1 MISGIISAMV
11 PVPETPGPRKAHENW
26 LRRTAERQQMRLV
39 KSARRD
45 PKAWDYGTYTLI
57 SRSGDGPA
65 VLEHA
70 SMQEIEDYLSGGG
83 SKFATVPQGERIEA
97 VRGNIVG
104 VQPGVIIDNF
114 KSGKRFLVYE
124 DGELA
129 ELPDEGWATIPD
141 DDR

>member
-1 MISGIISAMV
+1 MV
-11 PVPETPGPRKAHENW
+11 PVPETPGRRKDHETW

-39 KSARRD
+39 RSTRRD
-45 PKAWDYGTYTLI
+45 PTAAEYGTYRLI

-83 SKFATVPQGERIEA
+83 TEYATVQQGERIEA
-97 VRGNIVG
+97 VEGSIVG
-104 VQPGVIIDNF
+104 VQPGVIIDSSE
-114 KSGKRFLVYE
+114 SGKRFQVLE
-124 DGELA
+124 NGELI
-129 ELPDEGWATIPD
+129 ELPDQGWVTIPD

>member
-1 MISGIISAMV
+1 MV
-11 PVPETPGPRKAHENW
+11 PIPETPGPRKAHENW

-45 PKAWDYGTYTLI
+45 TKAWDYGTYTLI
-57 SRSGDGPA
+57 SRSVDGPA

-70 SMQEIEDYLSGGG
+70 SMQEIENYLSGGG
-83 SKFATVPQGERIEA
+83 AKYATAPQSERIEA
-97 VRGNIVG
+97 VSGNIVG
-104 VQPGVIIDNF
+104 VQPGVIIDSF
-114 KSGKRFLVYE
+114 KSGKRFQILE
-124 DGELA
+124 DGELV

>member
-1 MISGIISAMV
+1 MA
-11 PVPETPGPRKAHENW
+11 PVPETPGPRKDHETW

-39 KSARRD
+39 RSTRCD
-45 PKAWDYGTYTLI
+45 PNAPQYGTYTLI

-70 SMQEIEDYLSGGG
+70 TMQEIEDYLSGGG
-83 SKFATVPQGERIEA
+83 TEHATVASGKRIEA
-97 VRGNIVG
+97 VSGSIVG

-114 KSGKRFLVYE
+114 KSGKRFQVLE
-124 DGELA
+124 DGEFI
-129 ELPDEGWATIPD
+129 ELPDQGWVTIPD

>member
-1 MISGIISAMV
+1 MV

-26 LRRTAERQQMRLV
+26 LRRTAERQQLRLV

-70 SMQEIEDYLSGGG
+70 AMQEIENYLSGRG
-83 SKFATVPQGERIEA
+83 SKYATAPRGERIEA
-97 VRGNIVG
+97 VSGNIVG
-104 VQPGVIIDNF
+104 VQPGAIIDSF
-114 KSGKRFLVYE
+114 RSGKRFQVLE
-124 DGELA
+124 DGELF
-129 ELPDEGWATIPD
+129 ELPDNGRATIPD
-141 DDR
+141 GDR

>member
-1 MISGIISAMV
+1 MV

-70 SMQEIEDYLSGGG
+70 SMQEIENYLSGGG
-83 SKFATVPQGERIEA
+83 SKYASAPQGERIEA
-97 VRGNIVG
+97 VSGNIVG
-104 VQPGVIIDNF
+104 VQPGVVIDSF
-114 KSGKRFLVYE
+114 KSGERFQVLE
-124 DGELA
+124 DGELV